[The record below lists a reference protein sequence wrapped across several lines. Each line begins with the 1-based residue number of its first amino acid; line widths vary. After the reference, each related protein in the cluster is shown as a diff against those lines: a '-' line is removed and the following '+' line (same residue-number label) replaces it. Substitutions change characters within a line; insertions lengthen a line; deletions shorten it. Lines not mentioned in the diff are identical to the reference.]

1 MSDPLDI
8 LLLAGRFE
16 VRASSAY
23 TIRLLEHLPGQGVK
37 AAMICS
43 DARRIAPERR
53 SSLPIREYPRFDRP
67 LWGRVVLEAIRRDR
81 QDDPPDLVHIQS
93 PAVYPQG
100 LWLARQWGRPVVL
113 TVATSLFSRA
123 RLPEVGGRCRRII
136 AISRAVADDLIRL
149 NRVPAAFVT
158 VIHSGVE
165 APEPI
170 PGSEILAPGRQPVI
184 GTAGPLEASKGLPFF
199 LGAAARVARERPDC
213 EFLVGGA
220 GPEEHNLRRLA
231 RSLDLTGQVT
241 FAPNLFDFGAAID
254 AMDIFCLPSLQQGL
268 GVTMLEAMA
277 RGKPVIATGVGGTAG
292 IVTDG
297 VTGLVVPP
305 SDSERLADRILEL
318 LREPERARALG
329 EAGRQV
335 VREQFRIDYMVGET
349 ARLYR
354 EIVPAGAAA
363 A

>member
-1 MSDPLDI
+1 MPDPLDI
-8 LLLAGRFE
+8 LLLAGRVE
-16 VRASSAY
+16 VRASGTYS
-23 TIRLLEHLPGQGVK
+23 IRLLEHLSGEGIKPSLV
-37 AAMICS
+37 CS
-43 DARRIAPERR
+43 DARRIAPEKRA
-53 SSLPIREYPRFDRP
+53 SLPIREYPRFDRP

-81 QDDPPDLVHIQS
+81 QDDPPDLVHVQS

-113 TVATSLFSRA
+113 TVASPLVSRT
-123 RLPEVGGRCRRII
+123 RLPEVGGRCRRVI
-136 AISRAVADDLIRL
+136 AISSAVADDLVRL

-158 VIHSGVE
+158 VIHGGVDV
-165 APEPI
+165 AEPN
-170 PGSEILAPGRQPVI
+170 PASRVLPPGRQPVV

-199 LGAAARVARERPDC
+199 IGAAARVARERPDC
-213 EFLVGGA
+213 EFLIGGA

-241 FAPNLFDFGAAID
+241 FASSLYDFGTAIE
-254 AMDIFCLPSLQQGL
+254 AMDVFCLPSLQQGL

-277 RGKPVIATGVGGTAG
+277 RGKPVVATGVGGTAG
-292 IVTDG
+292 VVADG

-305 SDSERLADRILEL
+305 SDSERLAARVLDL
-318 LREPERARALG
+318 LRDPEKARMIG
-329 EAGRQV
+329 EAGRRL
-335 VREQFRIDYMVGET
+335 VREQFRVDHMARET